1 MKKQKTKNK
10 QMKKN
15 NLLILLSASLIL
27 AFSSCSEYKTTDG
40 GLKYKFFNQDDDAA
54 KPVLGD
60 VMTVDMSYKVE
71 GTDSIIFNSKD
82 LKDASKLMLVKPIYK
97 GDISEGL
104 ALMGVGDSAS
114 FVVNADSFY
123 LKNVG
128 LEKLPDFIKAGSNLV
143 FYIKLKSIQ
152 LKADFDK
159 EQKAKMEKIT
169 AMMEER
175 KAKEPEEIKK
185 FVKDS
190 SIVVKPT
197 ATGLYYVEKKRG
209 TGVKAESGKTVSVQY
224 TGRLFDGTVFDSSV
238 GKKEGPIQFKLGT
251 NQVIPGWE
259 EGIAMMRVGGKAKL
273 VIPSSLA
280 YGSRGAGTIIMPYT
294 PLVFDVEL
302 IDVK

>member
-1 MKKQKTKNK
+1 
-10 QMKKN
+10 MKKN
-15 NLLILLSASLIL
+15 HSLLLLSAIIITV
-27 AFSSCSEYKTTDG
+27 FSSCSEYKTTDG
-40 GLKYKFFNQDDDAA
+40 GLKYKFYERNEDAQ

-60 VMTVDMSYKVE
+60 VMTIEMSYKVE
-71 GTDSIIFNSKD
+71 GSDTAIFNSKD
-82 LKDASKLMLVKPIYK
+82 LETPSKIMLVKPIYK

-104 ALMGVGDSAS
+104 ALMAIGDSACFIVS
-114 FVVNADSFY
+114 ADSFY

-128 LEKLPDFIKAGSNLV
+128 LEKLPDFVKAGSNLV
-143 FYIKLKSIQ
+143 FDVKLKSIQ
-152 LKADFDK
+152 LKDEFEK
-159 EQKAKMEKIT
+159 EQKLKLEKLN
-169 AMMEER
+169 ALMEER

-190 SIVVKPT
+190 SITVKPT
-197 ATGLYYVEKKRG
+197 TTGLYYVEKKRG

-251 NQVIPGWE
+251 NQVIAGWE
-259 EGIAMMRVGGKAKL
+259 EGIALMRVGGKAKL
-273 VIPSSLA
+273 IIPSSLA
-280 YGSRGAGTIIMPYT
+280 YGSRGAGSVIMPYT

>member
-1 MKKQKTKNK
+1 
-10 QMKKN
+10 MKKN

-27 AFSSCSEYKTTDG
+27 TFSSCSEYKTTDG
-40 GLKYKFFNQDDDAA
+40 GLKYKFFEQNDDAQ

-82 LKDASKLMLVKPIYK
+82 LKEASKLMLVKPIYK

-114 FVVNADSFY
+114 FVVSADSFY
-123 LKNVG
+123 FKNVG
-128 LEKLPDFIKAGSNLV
+128 LDKLPEFITTGSNLV

-152 LKADFDK
+152 LKADYEI

-185 FVKDS
+185 FIKDS

-197 ATGLYYVEKKRG
+197 ATGLYYIEKKRG
-209 TGVKAESGKTVSVQY
+209 TGAKAATGKTVSVHY
-224 TGRLFDGTVFDSSV
+224 TGRLLDGTTFDSSV
-238 GKKEGPIQFKLGT
+238 GSKPIEFALGS

-259 EGIAMMRVGGKAKL
+259 EGIALMKVGGKAKL
-273 VIPSSLA
+273 LIPSSLA
-280 YGSRGAGTIIMPYT
+280 YGSRGAGTVIMPYT

-302 IDVK
+302 LDVK

>member
-1 MKKQKTKNK
+1 
-10 QMKKN
+10 MKKN
-15 NLLILLSASLIL
+15 HLLILLSASLIL

-40 GLKYKFFNQDDDAA
+40 GLKYKFFEQNDDAQKA
-54 KPVLGD
+54 VLGD

-82 LKDASKLMLVKPIYK
+82 LKEASKLMLVKPIYK

-104 ALMGVGDSAS
+104 ALMGIGDSAS

-128 LEKLPDFIKAGSNLV
+128 LEKLPEFITAGSNLV

-152 LKADFDK
+152 LKSEYEK

-169 AMMEER
+169 ALMEER

-197 ATGLYYVEKKRG
+197 ATGLYYIEKKRG
-209 TGVKAESGKTVSVQY
+209 TGAKAVTGKTVSVQY
-224 TGRLFDGTVFDSSV
+224 TGRLLDGTTFDSSV
-238 GKKEGPIQFKLGT
+238 GAKPIEFVLGT
-251 NQVIPGWE
+251 SQVIPGWD
-259 EGIAMMRVGGKAKL
+259 EGIALMKVGGKAKL
-273 VIPSSLA
+273 LIPSSLA
-280 YGSRGAGTIIMPYT
+280 YGSRGAGSIIMPYT